1 MKIARFRKGRQ
12 VAYGVVDGDEIAEIR
27 GSIFTKFRITDDRH
41 KLDGVKL
48 LSPTDPMQ
56 IWCPGNN
63 FPDETT
69 SRPAN
74 GLRSHGLQP
83 WHKGRN
89 SLIGQDDFIILPK
102 DSAGNVH
109 YQGEAVAVIGKIC
122 RRVTPAAA
130 LRYVLGYTC
139 GNDVSERQW
148 QADDASQWRSNG
160 SDTFAPVGPWMET
173 DIDPNNLEVTVSLNG
188 HEVQRS
194 RTRDMAHDFA
204 NIISYISQHVT
215 LHPGDLVFSGTAG
228 TTGPMVPED
237 VVEVNI
243 DGIGTLRNTIRAE
256 S

>member
-12 VAYGVVDGDEIAEIR
+12 VAFGVVDGDEIAEIR
-27 GSIFTKFRITDDRH
+27 GSIFTKFRITDGRH
-41 KLDGVKL
+41 KLDAVEL

-63 FPDETT
+63 FPDDATT
-69 SRPAN
+69 GSGN
-74 GLRSHGLQP
+74 GRGPVSLQP

-109 YQGEAVAVIGKIC
+109 YEGEAVAVMGKVC

-139 GNDVSERQW
+139 GNDISERQW
-148 QADDASQWRSNG
+148 QTDDSSQWRSNG

-173 DIDPNNLEVTVSLNG
+173 DIDPNNLQVAVSLNG
-188 HEVQRS
+188 REVQRS
-194 RTRDMAHDFA
+194 STRDMVNDFA
-204 NIISYISQHVT
+204 TIISYISQHVT

-228 TTGPMVPED
+228 TTGPMVPDD

-243 DGIGTLRNTIRAE
+243 EGIGTLRNTIRAE
-256 S
+256 A